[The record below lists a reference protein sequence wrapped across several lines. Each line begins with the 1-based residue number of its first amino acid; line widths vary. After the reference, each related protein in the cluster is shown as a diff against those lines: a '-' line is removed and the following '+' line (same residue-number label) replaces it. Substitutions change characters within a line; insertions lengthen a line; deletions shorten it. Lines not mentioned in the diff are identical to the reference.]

1 MTTRSFGKLPDGRI
15 ARLFTLTSA
24 SGFQAE
30 ISDFGGTVVR
40 LFAPDRTGRLV
51 DVVLGFDSVERYPAE
66 SPHFGAIIGRV
77 GNRIAGGKFSLGAK
91 IYSLATNN
99 SPDGIPCHLHGGNV
113 GFDKILWAAEL
124 ATVAG
129 QPALR
134 LRYTSADGEEGYPGE
149 LSTEVTYSLTPEQ
162 GLRIDYKATTD
173 QSTPVNLTNHSYFN
187 LAGAGQGDVLDHEI
201 TLRASHFTPV
211 HPGLIPTGD
220 RAPAAG
226 TPFDF
231 TSTHRIGARIGA
243 DHEQLRLG
251 SGYDHN
257 WVLDSTDGQLA
268 LAATVYEPASG
279 RVLEVLTTEPG
290 IQFYTGN
297 FLTGRLTG
305 KSGATY
311 AHRGGLCLET
321 QHFPDSVNQPSFPS
335 TLLHPGQTYRST
347 TVYRFSSA

>member
-1 MTTRSFGKLPDGRI
+1 VTTRSFGKLPDGRT

-40 LFAPDRTGRLV
+40 LFAPDRTGRLA

-91 IYSLATNN
+91 IYSLVTNN
-99 SPDGIPCHLHGGNV
+99 APDGIPCHLHGGNV
-113 GFDKILWAAEL
+113 GFDKVLWSAEP

-149 LSTEVTYSLTPEQ
+149 LSAEVTYSLTPEQ

-201 TLRASHFTPV
+201 TLRASRFTPV

-220 RAPAAG
+220 RAPVAG

-251 SGYDHN
+251 AGYDHN
-257 WVLDSTDGQLA
+257 WVLDSADGQLA

-297 FLTGRLTG
+297 FLTGSLTG
-305 KSGATY
+305 KLGATY

-321 QHFPDSVNQPSFPS
+321 QHFPDSVNQPGFPS

>member
-1 MTTRSFGKLPDGRI
+1 MTTRSFGKLSDGRTT
-15 ARLFTLTSA
+15 RLFSLTSA

-40 LFAPDRTGRLV
+40 LFAPDRTGRLA

-66 SPHFGAIIGRV
+66 SPYFGAIIGRV
-77 GNRIAGGKFSLGAK
+77 GNRIAGGTFSLGAK
-91 IYSLATNN
+91 TYRLATNN
-99 SPDGIPCHLHGGNV
+99 TPDGIPCHLHGGNV
-113 GFDKILWAAEL
+113 GFDKVLWSAEP

-149 LSTEVTYSLTPEQ
+149 LSAEVTYSLTPEQ

-220 RAPAAG
+220 RAPVAG

-268 LAATVYEPASG
+268 LAATVHEPASG

-305 KSGATY
+305 KLGATY

-321 QHFPDSVNQPSFPS
+321 QHFPDSVNQPGFPS

-347 TVYRFSSA
+347 TVYKFSSA

>member
-1 MTTRSFGKLPDGRI
+1 VTTRSFGKLPDGRI

>member
-1 MTTRSFGKLPDGRI
+1 MTTRSFGKLPDGRT

-24 SGFQAE
+24 SGFQVE

-91 IYSLATNN
+91 TYSLATNN

-113 GFDKILWAAEL
+113 GFDKILWSAEL

-134 LRYTSADGEEGYPGE
+134 LRYTRADGEEGYPGE
-149 LSTEVTYSLTPEQ
+149 LSTEVTYSLTPDQ
-162 GLRIDYKATTD
+162 GLRIDYRATTD

-187 LAGAGQGDVLDHEI
+187 LAGAGHGDVLDHEI
-201 TLRASHFTPV
+201 TLRASRFTPV

-220 RAPAAG
+220 RALVAG

-251 SGYDHN
+251 AGYDHN